1 MLAGIFLSVVGYA
14 VSHFVF
20 SDAQPLMW
28 TIPVILTGIVGIA
41 AWWYNRGAERD
52 TDRIKDTLRE
62 TSEEHNILARH
73 IVTGASGNPYV
84 AEAERYLAAGDEEQ
98 ATRNY
103 ERALRANEDDV
114 HALLEVGAL
123 SFLRCILA
131 RTLDD
136 ADAYRDHLD
145 RALTHLEHAYN
156 LEPHNP
162 YVLEGLACALDEKEK
177 TSPRA
182 IAMLEELVASK
193 PTHRSAHTNLGV
205 AYMRAGRI
213 EDAKREYIHQ
223 IDHANEFLGI
233 FNLGEY
239 YSETGQ
245 LYHASICYAHTIA
258 ATRRYMIGLR
268 AGSQAFVLHNLA
280 VRDYLRCLM
289 YLGLIGAAITTLDEA
304 VALWKHYDQPI
315 PPWAPH
321 HRYRLTVL
329 RRLYRMAHLEF
340 MVKRALHRPAGE
352 GWSNRLM
359 SEERVKPLYEN
370 GYHYELLRICQLAIS
385 LEPLAAVPHANQA
398 SLVLAYGNVDD
409 AREEATLAL
418 ALGRRNKDDVAVR
431 GAQHVLEQP
440 DGAAGEITLTD
451 EDTLIQQIAMAA
463 EAIRT
468 VEGPPPPNAVMTE
481 AG

>member
-1 MLAGIFLSVVGYA
+1 MLAGIVLSIIGGF
-14 VSHFVF
+14 VSHFAF
-20 SDAQPLMW
+20 SDAEPLVWMVPLLA
-28 TIPVILTGIVGIA
+28 TLLVGIA
-41 AWWYNRGAERD
+41 NWWYNRGAERESE
-52 TDRIKDTLRE
+52 RVKDTQQDMM
-62 TSEEHNILARH
+62 EEHNILARH

-84 AEAERYLAAGDEEQ
+84 AEAERHLRKGDEDQ

-114 HALLEVGAL
+114 HALLGVGAL

-145 RALTHLEHAYN
+145 RALTHMEHAYG

-162 YVLEGLACALDEKEK
+162 YVLERLACILDEKET
-177 TSPRA
+177 TSTRA

-193 PTHRSAHTNLGV
+193 PDHRSTHANLGV
-205 AYMRAGRI
+205 AYMRAGRV
-213 EDAKREYIHQ
+213 EDARREYVYQ

-258 ATRRYMIGLR
+258 AARRYMIGPR

-304 VALWKHYDQPI
+304 VALWKHDDQPI

-340 MVKRALHRPAGE
+340 VVKRTLHRPADQ

-359 SEERVKPLYEN
+359 SEERVKPLLDN
-370 GYHYELLRICQLAIS
+370 GYHYELLQICRLAIPWSRSPPS
-385 LEPLAAVPHANQA
+385 LTPIKRRSCSPTET
-398 SLVLAYGNVDD
+398 STT
-409 AREEATLAL
+409 R
-418 ALGRRNKDDVAVR
+418 GRR
-431 GAQHVLEQP
+431 QP
-440 DGAAGEITLTD
+440 SPWRWDA
-451 EDTLIQQIAMAA
+451 
-463 EAIRT
+463 AIRMTWRCGGHSTSWSNRT
-468 VEGPPPPNAVMTE
+468 VRREK
-481 AG
+481 